1 MLVQIICI
9 GVAFILMTAL
19 TLCVLWMIYQVI
31 HYNMIKDE
39 LPYFDQ
45 QTKKFLLD
53 TIKKKVETQYGYS
66 MKTGFKTGFYAE
78 AFCIEDKLFYR
89 FNRLTYT
96 NFFDFLKK
104 RKIPDLRFR
113 LSYAFEEKTYHNLHI
128 VNYANPVK
136 QYKDIYEMFNDMPN
150 QMKIAIRKEKLMK
163 IQSICKEED

>member
-1 MLVQIICI
+1 MLIPIIAI
-9 GVAFILMTAL
+9 GIAFILMTAL
-19 TLCVLWMIYQVI
+19 TLCVLWMIYKVI

-66 MKTGFKTGFYAE
+66 MKTGFYPE

-89 FNRLTYT
+89 FNRLTYN

-104 RKIPDLRFR
+104 RKFPDLRFS
-113 LSYAFEEKTYHNLHI
+113 LSYAFEEKIYLNI
-128 VNYANPVK
+128 DNYANPVK
-136 QYKDIYEMFNDMPN
+136 QYDDFYQMFKDMPN
-150 QMKIAIRKEKLMK
+150 QMKTAIRKEKLMK

>member
-1 MLVQIICI
+1 MLVPIICT
-9 GVAFILMTAL
+9 GVAFILMGAL

-31 HYNMIKDE
+31 HYNMIKNE

-45 QTKKFLLD
+45 QTKKFLFD
-53 TIKKKVETQYGYS
+53 IIKKKVETQYGYS
-66 MKTGFKTGFYAE
+66 MKTGFYAE

-104 RKIPDLRFR
+104 RKMPDLRFS
-113 LSYAFEEKTYHNLHI
+113 LSYVFEEKLYLNI
-128 VNYANPVK
+128 DNYANPVK
-136 QYKDIYEMFNDMPN
+136 QYDDFYQMFNDMPN
-150 QMKIAIRKEKLMK
+150 QLKNAIRKEKLMK

>member
-1 MLVQIICI
+1 MLVPIICT
-9 GVAFILMTAL
+9 GVAFILMGAL

-31 HYNMIKDE
+31 HYNMIKNE

-45 QTKKFLLD
+45 QTKKFLFD
-53 TIKKKVETQYGYS
+53 IIKKKVETQYGYS
-66 MKTGFKTGFYAE
+66 MKTGFYAE

-104 RKIPDLRFR
+104 RKMPDLRFS
-113 LSYAFEEKTYHNLHI
+113 LSYAFEEKLYLNI
-128 VNYANPVK
+128 DNYANPVK
-136 QYKDIYEMFNDMPN
+136 QYDDFYQMFNDMPN
-150 QMKIAIRKEKLMK
+150 QLKNAIRKEKLMK

>member
-19 TLCVLWMIYQVI
+19 TLCILWMIYQVI
-31 HYNMIKDE
+31 HYDMINDE

-66 MKTGFKTGFYAE
+66 MKTGFYAE
-78 AFCIEDKLFYR
+78 AFCIENKLFYR

-96 NFFDFLKK
+96 SFFDFLKK
-104 RKIPDLRFR
+104 RKFPNLRFS
-113 LSYAFEEKTYHNLHI
+113 LTYAFEEKIYLNI
-128 VNYANPVK
+128 DNYANPVK
-136 QYKDIYEMFNDMPN
+136 QYDDFYQMFNDMPN
-150 QMKIAIRKEKLMK
+150 QLKNAIRKEKLMK

>member
-1 MLVQIICI
+1 MLVPIIAI
-9 GVAFILMTAL
+9 GIAFILMTAL

-66 MKTGFKTGFYAE
+66 MKTGFYAE
-78 AFCIEDKLFYR
+78 AFCIENKLFYR

-104 RKIPDLRFR
+104 RKMPDLRFS
-113 LSYAFEEKTYHNLHI
+113 LSYAFEEKIYLNI
-128 VNYANPVK
+128 DNYANPVK
-136 QYKDIYEMFNDMPN
+136 QYDDFYQMFNDMPN
-150 QMKIAIRKEKLMK
+150 QLKNAIRKEKLMK

>member
-1 MLVQIICI
+1 MLVPIIGI

-45 QTKKFLLD
+45 QTRKFLFD
-53 TIKKKVETQYGYS
+53 TIKKKVETQYGYE
-66 MKTGFKTGFYAE
+66 MKAALYGNAFY
-78 AFCIEDKLFYR
+78 IEDKLYYTFD
-89 FNRLTYT
+89 RLTYT
-96 NFFDFLKK
+96 SFFDFLKK
-104 RKIPDLRFR
+104 RKMPDLRFS
-113 LSYAFEEKTYHNLHI
+113 LSYVFETRAFQYL
-128 VNYANPVK
+128 NPVAK
-136 QYKDIYEMFNDMPN
+136 YDDFYQMFKDMSN

>member
-1 MLVQIICI
+1 MLDPIICI
-9 GVAFILMTAL
+9 CVAFILMTAL

-45 QTKKFLLD
+45 QTKKFLFD

-66 MKTGFKTGFYAE
+66 MKTGFYAE

-89 FNRLTYT
+89 FNRLTYN

-104 RKIPDLRFR
+104 RKFPDLRFS
-113 LSYAFEEKTYHNLHI
+113 LSYAFEEKIYLNI
-128 VNYANPVK
+128 DNYANPVK
-136 QYKDIYEMFNDMPN
+136 QYDDFYQMFNDMPN
-150 QMKIAIRKEKLMK
+150 QLKNAIRKEKLMK

>member
-1 MLVQIICI
+1 MLVTIIYIC
-9 GVAFILMTAL
+9 VAFILMTAL

-45 QTKKFLLD
+45 QTKKFLFN

-66 MKTGFKTGFYAE
+66 MKTGFYAE

-89 FNRLTYT
+89 FNRLTYN

-104 RKIPDLRFR
+104 RKFPNLRFS
-113 LSYAFEEKTYHNLHI
+113 LSYAFEEKIYLNI
-128 VNYANPVK
+128 DNYANPVK
-136 QYKDIYEMFNDMPN
+136 QYDDFYQMFNDMPN
-150 QMKIAIRKEKLMK
+150 QLKNAIRKEKLMK

>member
-1 MLVQIICI
+1 MLVPIIAI
-9 GVAFILMTAL
+9 GVVFILMTAL

-66 MKTGFKTGFYAE
+66 MKTGFYAE

-96 NFFDFLKK
+96 SFFDFLKK
-104 RKIPDLRFR
+104 RKIPDLRFS
-113 LSYAFEEKTYHNLHI
+113 LSYVFETRAFQYL
-128 VNYANPVK
+128 NPVAK
-136 QYKDIYEMFNDMPN
+136 YDDFYQMFKDMPN